1 MRLPAVR
8 AGCLLPVL
16 ALAWASETSAQQVG
30 VGTGVSHLSGRFGG
44 TERSQIQSVYV
55 SLNAVHGD
63 WRADATLPYLR
74 IAGVGGIDVGGIIV
88 PIEGLGP
95 SEGIGDLTLRVT
107 RSLGQDLNLP
117 VGLSLAGQ
125 VKLPTGKSNVS
136 TGKADFLPRSRV
148 VAGRRPFLAHPH
160 GRLPLPWRSGF
171 LQLNDGW
178 SLSAGSGVAIGK
190 VFLAASYEWSESVV
204 GGPNP
209 QEAFLLAAGPITP
222 GWSWNLFASKGLNSG
237 AADYGI
243 GAGFSR
249 SFGRKPSRP
258 VSAAVPSP

>member
-1 MRLPAVR
+1 MR

-16 ALAWASETSAQQVG
+16 ALAWASEASAQQVG

-44 TERSQIQSVYV
+44 TERSEIQSVYV

-74 IAGVGGIDVGGIIV
+74 LAGVGGIDVGGIII

-95 SEGIGDLTLRVT
+95 SEGLGDLTLRVT

-136 TGKADFLPRSRV
+136 TGKADFSLDLELSQDV
-148 VAGRRPFLAHPH
+148 GRFSPTLAIGYRFLGDPD
-160 GRLPLPWRSGF
+160 F
-171 LQLNDGW
+171 LRLNDGW
-178 SLSAGSGVAIGK
+178 SLSAGTGVAIGK

-204 GGPNP
+204 GGSNP
-209 QEAFLLAAGPITP
+209 QEAFLLAAGPITSR
-222 GWSWNLFASKGLNSG
+222 WSWNLFASKGLNSG

-258 VSAAVPSP
+258 ISAAVPSP